1 MALEPEPELDELLVT
16 LSGNQT
22 TLEIF
27 TQSGWEDCNI
37 EIPIFFYWC
46 SYIIGVMF
54 EEYFAAEVV
63 IAINSR
69 L

>member
-27 TQSGWEDCNI
+27 TQSGWEDVI
-37 EIPIFFYWC
+37 LKYQSFF
-46 SYIIGVMF
+46 IG
-54 EEYFAAEVV
+54 AV
-63 IAINSR
+63 I
-69 L
+69 